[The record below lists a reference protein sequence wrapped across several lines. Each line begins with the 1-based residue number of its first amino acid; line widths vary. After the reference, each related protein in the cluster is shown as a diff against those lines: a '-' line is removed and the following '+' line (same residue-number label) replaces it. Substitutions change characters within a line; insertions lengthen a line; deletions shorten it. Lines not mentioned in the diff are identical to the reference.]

1 MVVVQ
6 LKLFWKGIILSSAIS
21 LYILRSRLDSFFSF
35 TSFCLKL
42 LIASFLSVS
51 LTPIRPESI
60 SWLICYFLCYFHLRF
75 HFNYMK
81 LNILLASELAT
92 FLNPKLSE
100 LATFLTLKL
109 SDSETLLARKHFC
122 VWIYFFFFFEFLKF
136 FDKIKE
142 TSKETLNRIKGTY
155 NNRLFILTHVWT
167 LFSNVG
173 NIFVICRK
181 CPMNQENSIVNYIF
195 SLKKLAQ
202 NRGF

>member
-1 MVVVQ
+1 M
-6 LKLFWKGIILSSAIS
+6 SSAIS

-109 SDSETLLARKHFC
+109 YWLGNIFVSE
-122 VWIYFFFFFEFLKF
+122 FFYFFFEFLKF
-136 FDKIKE
+136 FDKINE

-155 NNRLFILTHVWT
+155 NNRLFILTHV
-167 LFSNVG
+167 
-173 NIFVICRK
+173 
-181 CPMNQENSIVNYIF
+181 
-195 SLKKLAQ
+195 
-202 NRGF
+202 